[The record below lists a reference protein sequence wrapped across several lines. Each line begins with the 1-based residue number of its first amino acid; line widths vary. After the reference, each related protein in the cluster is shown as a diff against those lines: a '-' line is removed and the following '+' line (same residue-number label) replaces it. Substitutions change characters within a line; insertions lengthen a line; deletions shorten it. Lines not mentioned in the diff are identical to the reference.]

1 MTPNPDRYLR
11 SGSAPLVL
19 CFTLAVACAAPGG
32 PRSGG
37 RPTDP
42 DEEAVFG
49 TLVAGRAER
58 NLRPPTWV
66 STLEPMA
73 HEGAERLAGGAPG
86 HAVGQEVVRKA
97 VERFGHYVFVWWAVV
112 DDLHNVTWDPR
123 MLSGRGL
130 GVAVGVALMRT
141 TAPGRYAV
149 VMIMPE
155 PGGAASPQ

>member
-1 MTPNPDRYLR
+1 MTPDPDRYR
-11 SGSAPLVL
+11 RHASALLVL
-19 CFTLAVACAAPGG
+19 GLALGAACATPGG
-32 PRSGG
+32 PRGGG

-49 TLVAGRAER
+49 TLVAGRTER

-66 STLEPMA
+66 ATLEPLA

-86 HAVGQEVVRKA
+86 HAVGKEGARKA
-97 VERFGHYVFVWWAVV
+97 VERFGHYVYVWWVVV
-112 DDLHNVTWDPR
+112 DDLHNVTWTPR

-149 VMIMPE
+149 VMVMPE
-155 PGGAASPQ
+155 PGGAASP

>member
-1 MTPNPDRYLR
+1 MTGNTDRYRRPARTLLGLCLAL
-11 SGSAPLVL
+11 GSA
-19 CFTLAVACAAPGG
+19 CATPGG
-32 PRSGG
+32 PRSGA

-42 DEEAVFG
+42 DEAAVFG

-66 STLEPMA
+66 STLEPLA
-73 HEGAERLAGGAPG
+73 HEGAEQLAGGMPG
-86 HAVGQEVVRKA
+86 QAVGQEVVRKA
-97 VERFGHYVFVWWAVV
+97 VERFGHYVYVWWAVV
-112 DDLHNVTWDPR
+112 DDVHNVTWTPR
-123 MLSGRGL
+123 LLSGRSL